1 MRSAFLKDLLTPAK
15 VFSLVTQKQ
24 DLHIIETVEGV
35 EKTKLNYKRLL
46 KKVQRNFNPT
56 LKSVTKD
63 IEGESDKDGEV
74 DYPATFEVL
83 QER

>member
-35 EKTKLNYKRLL
+35 EKIKRNYKQLL
-46 KKVQRNFNPT
+46 KKVQRYSNQVSELPT
-56 LKSVTKD
+56 LKSVIKE
-63 IEGESDKDGEV
+63 IEGESDDDKEV
-74 DYPATFEVL
+74 IESNV
-83 QER
+83 

>member
-1 MRSAFLKDLLTPAK
+1 MRSAFIKDLLTPAK

-46 KKVQRNFNPT
+46 KKVQRNFNHLFELPT
-56 LKSVTKD
+56 LKSVIKE
-63 IEGESDKDGEV
+63 IEGESDDDDKV
-74 DYPATFEVL
+74 DDPV
-83 QER
+83 